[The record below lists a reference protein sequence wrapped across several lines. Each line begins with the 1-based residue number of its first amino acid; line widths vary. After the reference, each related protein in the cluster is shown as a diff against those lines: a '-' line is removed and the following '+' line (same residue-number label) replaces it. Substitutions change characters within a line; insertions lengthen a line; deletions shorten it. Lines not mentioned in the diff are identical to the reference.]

1 MNIIS
6 ILFTLIA
13 SAALLAAVSLIFM
26 KIYGKGIFCGLKLT
40 AVVALGKN
48 DDVEAILY
56 KIADNLCSDCEC
68 SELKIIIIDLGMN
81 IDQRGICQNYCDKYN
96 FFIISDFE
104 NACHKIVELQKNTNI

>member
-13 SAALLAAVSLIFM
+13 SAVLLAAVSLIFM

-40 AVVALGKN
+40 AVVTLNKN
-48 DDVEAILY
+48 DDVETILY
-56 KIADNLCSDCEC
+56 KIADNMCSDCEC

-81 IDQRGICQNYCDKYN
+81 IDQQGICQKYCDKYS
-96 FFIISDFE
+96 FFIMSDLE
-104 NACHKIVELQKNTNI
+104 NVCDRIVELQNKK